1 MCDDNGV
8 YKVLASSFD
17 LTGEIL
23 QKDVEIIPKQF
34 IKEFGNADDIR
45 QEYCDLEIHE
55 SVELIFQRE
64 SGENIGCYDILS
76 VSSNASDYRFY
87 LAEDS
92 GRKKFEIK
100 KRLVEVLPLDR
111 IIEKEFDNTVVFAD
125 LIEKNINY
133 MLDGELNGYE
143 VDIKI
148 ISSYFDHAT
157 VQDATRL
164 TIEADGQLATGNEF
178 YELNSTN

>member
-1 MCDDNGV
+1 
-8 YKVLASSFD
+8 
-17 LTGEIL
+17 
-23 QKDVEIIPKQF
+23 
-34 IKEFGNADDIR
+34 
-45 QEYCDLEIHE
+45 
-55 SVELIFQRE
+55 
-64 SGENIGCYDILS
+64 
-76 VSSNASDYRFY
+76 
-87 LAEDS
+87 
-92 GRKKFEIK
+92 
-100 KRLVEVLPLDR
+100 
-111 IIEKEFDNTVVFAD
+111 
-125 LIEKNINY
+125 